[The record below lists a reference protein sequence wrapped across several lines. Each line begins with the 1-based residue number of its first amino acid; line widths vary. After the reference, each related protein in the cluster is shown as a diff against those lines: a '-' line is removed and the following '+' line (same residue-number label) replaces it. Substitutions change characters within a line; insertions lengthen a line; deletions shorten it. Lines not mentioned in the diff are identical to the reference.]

1 MAQSLYVYTGENTV
15 EVFTAEMRSGLS
27 RQVNEIVLD
36 YYRQV
41 RTDTP
46 VAGNADEIGAL
57 IHFIIRATMAH
68 GVGMNNT
75 LNKMDRNN
83 VLFVTNF
90 NDTEWTNF
98 NLTHEEVSN
107 PLSMKPNLG
116 LFWTPLIDQYME
128 GKCSVNFTS
137 AFQSGDQSVL
147 KYTHGRFGVPTINCN
162 KKYELGMTDWEIDQ
176 PDTKYDTVMLA
187 GIPNPSGQVHN
198 IEDIKATF
206 APYCTDDFILI
217 DEFES
222 DESRL
227 EIAKLWPDND
237 PDELRRIGS
246 ERPQRIE
253 GDKLNFVEEYRS
265 INTYSL
271 FSEELDEATIS
282 FNRIGDILFE
292 YFLDIY

>member
-1 MAQSLYVYTGENTV
+1 MSNSLYIYTSKNNAKIFTTANRESVQSQVV
-15 EVFTAEMRSGLS
+15 EY
-27 RQVNEIVLD
+27 VLD
-36 YYRQV
+36 YYNNV

-46 VAGNADEIGAL
+46 VAGNRDEIGAL
-57 IHFIIRATMAH
+57 MHFVIRAIMTH
-68 GVGMNNT
+68 GVGLNNT
-75 LNKMDRNN
+75 FNVMGRNN

-90 NDTEWTNF
+90 NDSEWSNF
-98 NLTHEEVSN
+98 NLKNEEVSN
-107 PLSMKPNLG
+107 PLSLKPNLG
-116 LFWTPLIDQYME
+116 LFWTPIIDQVMNGE
-128 GKCSVNFTS
+128 CAVNFTS
-137 AFQSGDQSVL
+137 TFQDGDQSVL
-147 KYTHGRFGVPTINCN
+147 KYIHGRFGVPSTNCN
-162 KKYELGMTDWEIDQ
+162 EKYELGMTNWTIDM
-176 PDTKYDTVMLA
+176 PTEKYDTVMLS

-227 EIAKLWPDND
+227 EVAKLWPDND

-253 GDKLNFVEEYRS
+253 GDKLNFVDEYRS

-271 FSEELDEATIS
+271 FSKELDEATTS
-282 FNRIGDILFE
+282 FNRICDILFE
-292 YFLDIY
+292 YFLDVY